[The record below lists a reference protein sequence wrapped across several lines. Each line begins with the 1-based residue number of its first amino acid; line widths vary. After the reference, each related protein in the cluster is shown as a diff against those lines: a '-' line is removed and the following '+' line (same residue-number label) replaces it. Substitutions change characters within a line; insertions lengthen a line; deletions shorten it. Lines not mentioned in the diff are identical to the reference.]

1 VPESGPA
8 EAMKRA
14 SVGSSFDDFL
24 SEERMRPAVEARAI
38 KRVVAWELREALKR
52 QGLTKAVLAR
62 RMHTSRAAL
71 DRLLDPGNVS
81 LTLGVLT
88 RAAHVLGKRVRVDFV
103 DAPRRRRRS
112 TDHEALRA

>member
-1 VPESGPA
+1 
-8 EAMKRA
+8 
-14 SVGSSFDDFL
+14 VGSSFDDFL
-24 SEERMRPAVEARAI
+24 AEEEMLPAVEARAI

-52 QGLTKAVLAR
+52 HGLTKAVLAR

-88 RAAHVLGKRVRVDFV
+88 RAAHVLGKRVQVAFV
-103 DAPRRRRRS
+103 KAPRRRGRAAERGFSAPARRRPS
-112 TDHEALRA
+112 RR